1 MTHRAE
7 TEVELRGAR
16 AIITGGSS
24 GIGLATA
31 IELVRNGAE
40 VALVARDADR
50 LERAK
55 AVVEAARLVP
65 ETRVLTVSADLSR
78 FESARQAIDRLADQD
93 FAPDILVN
101 SAGVIVPG
109 EFEKLSTEEF
119 MRNLEH
125 GFLSVV
131 WPCKAAVPHMLA
143 AGRGHIVNVSSVAG
157 FLGIYGYTSYS
168 AAKYATMGFT
178 EALRFEMKPHGVSV
192 HVVCPPDTDTPAL
205 ENEKRLRPPET
216 DAISGNIKAIA
227 PARVAEAI
235 VRGIRRNRYYIIP
248 DAQSRFYFRLK
259 GLLPE
264 VFFSIVDG
272 DIRKVRAA
280 RQR

>member
-1 MTHRAE
+1 M
-7 TEVELRGAR
+7 ELRGAR

-24 GIGLATA
+24 GIGLSTA
-31 IELVRNGAE
+31 IELARAGAE

-55 AVVEAARLVP
+55 AVVEAARLSP
-65 ETRVLTVSADLSR
+65 DSRVLTVSADLSR

-93 FAPDILVN
+93 FAPDILIN

-205 ENEKRLRPPET
+205 EYEKRLRPPET
-216 DAISGNIKAIA
+216 EAISGNIKAIA

-235 VRGIRRNRYYIIP
+235 VSGIQRNRYYIIP

-280 RQR
+280 KRT